1 MGPKK
6 GSIAQYMTD
15 DASLV
20 ASGKAAKGK
29 AKSASSKRKQA
40 DEETLQSDEV
50 PDPEESPKK
59 SETADPEEEEGA
71 GKTEQSDDEK
81 ATPPKKVKGNDGQ
94 TEQSH
99 QLVQVQQAKKKV
111 KTEKVKAEKVKSEQP
126 EPAAQRRM
134 IAKLHYLAKT
144 GKPDALAEYQSKDVE
159 GKRAWFHEVYKLDPN
174 LPKYSNVIRQKT
186 HFRSDFSYMFDI
198 PGL

>member
-6 GSIAQYMTD
+6 GSIAQYMVD

-20 ASGKAAKGK
+20 ASEKAAKGK
-29 AKSASSKRKQA
+29 AKSASSKRKQT
-40 DEETLQSDEV
+40 DEETLPSDEV

-111 KTEKVKAEKVKSEQP
+111 KTEKVKAEKVKAEQP
-126 EPAAQRRM
+126 EPLTQRRL
-134 IAKLHYLAKT
+134 IAKLQRYLAKT
-144 GKPDALAEYQSKDVE
+144 GKPEDVQC
-159 GKRAWFHEVYKLDPN
+159 RMAWFHEVHKIFKGNHDTLADA
-174 LPKYSNVIRQKT
+174 T
-186 HFRSDFSYMFDI
+186 RSIQFLVLYNFMCRLSS
-198 PGL
+198 LV

>member
-1 MGPKK
+1 
-6 GSIAQYMTD
+6 
-15 DASLV
+15 
-20 ASGKAAKGK
+20 
-29 AKSASSKRKQA
+29 
-40 DEETLQSDEV
+40 LQSDEV
-50 PDPEESPKK
+50 PEPDESPKK
-59 SETADPEEEEGA
+59 SETADPEEEETF

-111 KTEKVKAEKVKSEQP
+111 KTEKVKAEKVKAEQP
-126 EPAAQRRM
+126 EPLTQRRM
-134 IAKLHYLAKT
+134 IAKLQRYLAKT
-144 GKPDALAEYQSKDVE
+144 GKPEALEEYQSTDVQ

-174 LPKYSNVIRQKT
+174 LPKYSNVIRQKN

-198 PGL
+198 PGLH